1 MIFRPAELAG
11 CFVIEPERHQ
21 DERGFFARTFAADDF
36 AARGLNPR
44 VNQASVSFNT
54 DGGTLRGLHY
64 QRAPHAEAK
73 LVRCTRGR
81 IFDVAVDLATRRWAA
96 VELSEENGLGLY
108 IPEGLAH
115 GFLTLEP
122 ASEVLYLISTPY
134 VPEASAGVR
143 WDDPS
148 LAIDWPA
155 VGELTISERD
165 RNLPTLR

>member
-1 MIFRPAELAG
+1 MIFRPTDLPG
-11 CFVIEPERHQ
+11 CYVVEQERHH
-21 DERGFFARTFAADDF
+21 DERGFFARTFATDDF
-36 AARGLNPR
+36 AGRGLNPAI
-44 VNQASVSFNT
+44 NQVSVSFNARA
-54 DGGTLRGLHY
+54 GTLRGLHY
-64 QRAPHAEAK
+64 QRAPHEEAK

-81 IFDVAVDLATRRWAA
+81 IFDVAVDLVNRRWTA

-108 IPEGLAH
+108 IPEGFAH
-115 GFLTLEP
+115 GFVTLAP

-143 WDDPS
+143 WDDPA
-148 LAIDWPA
+148 LAIEWPA